1 MSWPPTGYCIPFGSN
16 DLRYSQTPN
25 TNSLKIMLFAKTKTI
40 PLDRYQPGDHDPNSA
55 LAFSR
60 EQAPPAYLAVM
71 LELQDRIADTAL
83 LVSTMATAKEPGW
96 LAHASGQLNALL
108 ELWDALE
115 QRRAESAKLE

>member
-1 MSWPPTGYCIPFGSN
+1 MFT
-16 DLRYSQTPN
+16 
-25 TNSLKIMLFAKTKTI
+25 KTKTI
-40 PLDRYQPGDHDPNSA
+40 PADRYQVTDNYNPKGA

-60 EQAPPAYLAVM
+60 EQAPPAFLAVM
-71 LELQDRIADTAL
+71 TELQDRIADTSL

-115 QRRAESAKLE
+115 QRRAESVTVE